1 LALGGFQFAGFEF
14 RRFESLAHEES
25 QAAYYSRE
33 GLCRMG
39 LEVGWRATFPFRDK
53 FTF

>member
-1 LALGGFQFAGFEF
+1 LQVT
-14 RRFESLAHEES
+14 HEES

-39 LEVGWRATFPFRDK
+39 LEVCWRGDFPESGHVYCLVPTQKKLFVPRK
-53 FTF
+53 I

>member
-1 LALGGFQFAGFEF
+1 LPLGGFQFAGFEYV
-14 RRFESLAHEES
+14 RFESLAHEES

-39 LEVGWRATFPFRDK
+39 VEVRWRPTFPFRDK
-53 FTF
+53 FTI